1 MAGQKTP
8 SALGTESIGKLL
20 MQYAVP
26 AIIAMTA
33 SSLYNMVDSIFIGH
47 GVGTMAISGLALTF
61 PLMNLAAAFG
71 SLVGVGAS
79 TLISVK
85 LGQRD
90 YDTAQRVLGNVFVLN
105 MVLGVAFTIIVMLFL
120 DPILYFFGGSDQTVG
135 YARDYMQIILLGN
148 AVTHLYL
155 GLNAVLRSSG
165 HPQKAMY
172 ATIATVVI
180 NTILDPVFIYG
191 FGWGIR
197 GAAVATI
204 VAQVIS
210 LTWQFKLFSN
220 KDELLHFHRGIFRLK
235 RKIVFDSLAIG
246 MSPFL
251 MNLAACFIVIIINQ
265 GLKKYG
271 GDLAIGAFGIVNRLV
286 FIVVMIVM
294 GLNQGMQ
301 PIAGYNFGAKLYG
314 RVNKVLT
321 DDNLCHGSDHFR
333 LSGRYAGAGPG
344 GGHLYI
350 GCGTDRAFGHGTAYY
365 GNVLPDYWFPDGDF
379 QLFPEHRHGR
389 QSDIPFP
396 HPADADPASLPACPA
411 AVFRSGRSV
420 VQHAGIRFACKFD
433 SIGDVGLSIPQIQN
447 LSLVGMGRGRGFE
460 FFFLLSADIP

>member
-1 MAGQKTP
+1 MVGQKTP
-8 SALGTESIGKLL
+8 TALGTENIGKLL

-71 SLVGVGAS
+71 SLVGVGAA

-85 LGQRD
+85 LVQKD

-105 MVLGVAFTIIVMLFL
+105 ILLGVAFTVIVMDFL
-120 DPILYFFGGSDQTVG
+120 DPILYFFGGSDETVG
-135 YARDYMQIILLGN
+135 YARDYMYIILLGN
-148 AVTHLYL
+148 TITHLYL

-172 ATIATVVI
+172 ATIATVII

-197 GAAVATI
+197 GAAIATI
-204 VAQVIS
+204 VAQIIS
-210 LTWQFKLFSN
+210 LMWQLWIFSS
-220 KDELLHFHRGIFRLK
+220 KEELLHFHRGIFRLK

-251 MNLAACFIVIIINQ
+251 MNMAACFIVILINQ

-286 FIVVMIVM
+286 FIIVMIVM

-301 PIAGYNFGAKLYG
+301 PIAGYNFGAKQYE
-314 RVNKVLT
+314 RVTKTLKLTIIYATGVTTFGFIIGMLFSDTVVGIFTSDAELIELSAKGLRIVVMFFPIIGFQMVTANFFQSIGMASKAIFLSLTRQMVVL
-321 DDNLCHGSDHFR
+321 LPCLLILPRFFGAAGVWYSMPISD
-333 LSGRYAGAGPG
+333 L
-344 GGHLYI
+344 L
-350 GCGTDRAFGHGTAYY
+350 
-365 GNVLPDYWFPDGDF
+365 
-379 QLFPEHRHGR
+379 
-389 QSDIPFP
+389 
-396 HPADADPASLPACPA
+396 ASLIAGTML
-411 AVFRSGRSV
+411 VWQFRKFRVQAQGR
-420 VQHAGIRFACKFD
+420 
-433 SIGDVGLSIPQIQN
+433 
-447 LSLVGMGRGRGFE
+447 
-460 FFFLLSADIP
+460 

>member
-8 SALGTESIGKLL
+8 TALGTESIGKLL

-85 LGQRD
+85 LGQKD
-90 YDTAQRVLGNVFVLN
+90 YDTAQCVLGNVFVLN
-105 MVLGVAFTIIVMLFL
+105 MVLGIAFTIIVMLFL

-204 VAQVIS
+204 VAQIIS
-210 LTWQFKLFSN
+210 LTWQFKLFGN

-314 RVNKVLT
+314 RVNKVLKQT
-321 DDNLCHGSDHFR
+321 II
-333 LSGRYAGAGPG
+333 YATAV
-344 GGHLYI
+344 
-350 GCGTDRAFGHGTAYY
+350 TTFG
-365 GNVLPDYWFPDGDF
+365 F
-379 QLFPEHRHGR
+379 
-389 QSDIPFP
+389 
-396 HPADADPASLPACPA
+396 
-411 AVFRSGRSV
+411 
-420 VQHAGIRFACKFD
+420 
-433 SIGDVGLSIPQIQN
+433 
-447 LSLVGMGRGRGFE
+447 LVGMLVPDLVVGIFTSDAELTELSVTGLRITVMFFPIIGFQMVTSN
-460 FFFLLSADIP
+460 FFQSIGMAGKAIFLSLTRQMLILLPCLLILPQFFGVAGVWYSMPVSDLLASLIALVMLVCQFRKFRTSPL

>member
-105 MVLGVAFTIIVMLFL
+105 MVLGVALTIIVMLFL

-210 LTWQFKLFSN
+210 LAWQFKLFSN

-314 RVNKVLT
+314 RVNKVL
-321 DDNLCHGSDHFR
+321 R
-333 LSGRYAGAGPG
+333 LTIIYATVVTTFGFLVGMLVPDLVVG
-344 GGHLYI
+344 I

>member
-210 LTWQFKLFSN
+210 LAWQFKLFSN

-251 MNLAACFIVIIINQ
+251 MNLAACFIVILINQ
-265 GLKKYG
+265 GLKEYG

-301 PIAGYNFGAKLYG
+301 PIAGYNFGAKRYD
-314 RVNKVLT
+314 RVNRVLKLT
-321 DDNLCHGSDHFR
+321 IIYATGVTTFGFFVGMLMPDLVVGIFTSDRELVDISARGLRIVVMFFPIIGFQMVTANFFQSIGMAGKAIF
-333 LSGRYAGAGPG
+333 LSLTRQMMILLPCLLILPRFY
-344 GGHLYI
+344 
-350 GCGTDRAFGHGTAYY
+350 GTAGVWYSMP
-365 GNVLPDYWFPDGDF
+365 V
-379 QLFPEHRHGR
+379 
-389 QSDIPFP
+389 SDLI
-396 HPADADPASLPACPA
+396 ASLIA
-411 AVFRSGRSV
+411 AAMLIWQFRMFREK
-420 VQHAGIRFACKFD
+420 A
-433 SIGDVGLSIPQIQN
+433 
-447 LSLVGMGRGRGFE
+447 
-460 FFFLLSADIP
+460 

>member
-271 GDLAIGAFGIVNRLV
+271 GDLAFGIVNRLV

-294 GLNQGMQ
+294 GLKQGMQ

-314 RVNKVLT
+314 RVNKVL
-321 DDNLCHGSDHFR
+321 R
-333 LSGRYAGAGPG
+333 LTIIYATAV
-344 GGHLYI
+344 
-350 GCGTDRAFGHGTAYY
+350 TTFG
-365 GNVLPDYWFPDGDF
+365 F
-379 QLFPEHRHGR
+379 
-389 QSDIPFP
+389 
-396 HPADADPASLPACPA
+396 
-411 AVFRSGRSV
+411 
-420 VQHAGIRFACKFD
+420 
-433 SIGDVGLSIPQIQN
+433 
-447 LSLVGMGRGRGFE
+447 LVGMLVPDLVVGIFTSDAELTELSVTGLRITVMFFPIIGFQMVTSN
-460 FFFLLSADIP
+460 FFQSIGMAGKAIFLSLTRQMLILLPCLLVLPQFFGVAGVWYSMPVSDLLASLIALVMLVCQFRKFRTSPL